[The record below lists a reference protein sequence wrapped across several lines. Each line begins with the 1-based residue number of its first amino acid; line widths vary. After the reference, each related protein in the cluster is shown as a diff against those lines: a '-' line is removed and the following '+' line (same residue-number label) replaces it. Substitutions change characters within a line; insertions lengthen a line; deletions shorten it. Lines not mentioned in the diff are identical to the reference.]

1 MLWIALAFAAVS
13 SAALVALLA
22 RRRRAPAAGLLTPIG
37 PLPPG
42 VRHLAARVS
51 DLSALRVELP
61 VARRAVEPRRLGA
74 LLGLR

>member
-13 SAALVALLA
+13 SAALVALLV
-22 RRRRAPAAGLLTPIG
+22 RRRRAPAGLLTPIG

-61 VARRAVEPRRLGA
+61 VARRAVESRRLGA